1 MRALIGLVATLG
13 LLSAIA
19 PATVSAARP
28 TEYTVSQTFIG
39 CDVSSTAGLV
49 SLYAQGD
56 DWGVFT
62 SVLIWEPGTDPEI
75 DMPAIISDASTVT
88 LDGLQLSGSLDLVR
102 VEESQNPEEPPILIP
117 AGTAQ
122 ISAELIPNGPR
133 INVGSTDDRDGNLLY
148 RSERFDQLYDLQ
160 GVIALDLTDG
170 TVAELALV
178 GTDCGASTHVIE
190 WFGTNPNSLIQKQER
205 VYLSCEWDT
214 ETGSVSLGAFT
225 EPGRSLGQVV
235 IVSADGALV
244 GFQVPVLSP
253 TTYQSHSDLF
263 DAATRET
270 VGTATAEATL
280 SPSGRI
286 TEHER
291 VDQYRYSVVGD
302 ALHVEG
308 TLTIAVGSSITTL
321 VMDDTSCDAGN
332 VRIQLHEKMGRS

>member
-1 MRALIGLVATLG
+1 MRAVIGLVATLG

-28 TEYTVSQTFIG
+28 TEYTVSQTFIR
-39 CDVSSTAGLV
+39 CDVSSTAGEV

-62 SVLIWEPGTDPEI
+62 SVLIWAPGTDPEI
-75 DMPAIISDASTVT
+75 DMPTIISDASTVT
-88 LDGLQLSGSLDLVR
+88 LDGLKLSGSLDLVR
-102 VEESQNPEEPPILIP
+102 VEESQNPEEPPVLIP
-117 AGTAQ
+117 AGTAR

-148 RSERFDQLYDLQ
+148 RSERWDQLYDIA
-160 GVIALDLTDG
+160 GVLTLDLADG
-170 TVAELALV
+170 TFAELDLV
-178 GTDCGASTHVIE
+178 GTDCGGSTHVIE

-205 VYLSCEWDT
+205 VYLSCEWST
-214 ETGSVSLGAFT
+214 ETGSVSLGAFS

-235 IVSADGALV
+235 VVGADGALV

-253 TTYQSHSDLF
+253 TSYQSQSDLF

-270 VGTATAEATL
+270 VGTATVEAAL

-286 TEHER
+286 SEHER

-321 VMDDTSCDAGN
+321 PLDDASCDAGN
-332 VRIQLHEKMGRS
+332 VRIQLQEKMGRS